1 MTAPTQ
7 TEALELLI
15 LGSAGLTPDASR
27 FAQLSANVTI
37 NGNRPNA
44 LTLVRKQGRHARAP
58 RPALILLDLDGYG
71 EQGWA
76 LLREIKGDPQLRR
89 IPVIVLGASN
99 SGQER
104 ARAYDLHANSYL
116 PRREDEA
123 SLAALLG
130 QIEDFW
136 LTKVRLPAG

>member
-1 MTAPTQ
+1 VTAPAQTQ
-7 TEALELLI
+7 ALELLI
-15 LGSAGLTPDASR
+15 LGGAGLTPDASR
-27 FAQLSANVTI
+27 FAKLSANVTI
-37 NGNRPNA
+37 TGIRPNA
-44 LTLVRKQGRHARAP
+44 LALLRKQGRHARAP
-58 RPALILLDLDGYG
+58 RPALILLDLGRCG

-116 PRREDEA
+116 PRPRDEA
-123 SLAALLG
+123 RLGALLE

>member
-1 MTAPTQ
+1 MTAPTR
-7 TEALELLI
+7 TAALELLI
-15 LGSAGLTPDASR
+15 LGGAGLTPDDSR
-27 FAQLSANVTI
+27 FAKLSANVTI
-37 NGNRPNA
+37 NWNRPNA
-44 LTLVRKQGRHARAP
+44 LALVRKQGRHARAA

-71 EQGWA
+71 ERGWA

-89 IPVIVLGASN
+89 IPVIVLGPSN

-116 PRREDEA
+116 PRPEDEA
-123 SLAALLG
+123 SLGALLK

-136 LTKVRLPAG
+136 LTKVRLTAG

>member
-15 LGSAGLTPDASR
+15 LGGAGPTLDASR
-27 FAQLSANVTI
+27 FAKLPAKVTTTGI
-37 NGNRPNA
+37 RSNA
-44 LTLVRKQGRHARAP
+44 IALLRKQGRHVRGQ
-58 RPALILLDLDGYG
+58 RPALLLLDLDGYG

-89 IPVIVLGASN
+89 IPVIVLSASN

-116 PRREDEA
+116 PRPDDEA
-123 SLAALLG
+123 TLGALLE
-130 QIEDFW
+130 QIEGFW
-136 LTKVRLPAG
+136 LTQVRLPAG